1 MGCGV
6 VVLTIYA
13 FVASLVVL
21 VLGSLLVTMD
31 GCDEDSLAKSCKDLK
46 VETGGTLTE
55 VHNRILQ
62 LDILNQ
68 DNGKAGSTGVD
79 CPVCSVSLF
88 STLEIIA
95 LTLLGALF
103 LANLGRFTR
112 YIVKLVGK
120 HKLKKE
126 NAKLQQTAETRRQ
139 IRKEMELERGISSN
153 MVSVKSNEDDQEIK
167 GKDPSWEEAVLS

>member
-6 VVLTIYA
+6 VVLSIYA

-46 VETGGTLTE
+46 VEMGGTLTE
-55 VHNRILQ
+55 VHNRVLQ
-62 LDILNQ
+62 FDILNQ

-88 STLEIIA
+88 STLEIVA
-95 LTLLGALF
+95 LTLLGALC

-112 YIVKLVGK
+112 YMVKLVGK
-120 HKLKKE
+120 HRLRKE
-126 NAKLQQTAETRRQ
+126 NAKIQETAETRRK
-139 IRKEMELERGISSN
+139 IIEELELERGITSN
-153 MVSVKSNEDDQEIK
+153 VVSAKSNKDEQEIP
-167 GKDPSWEEAVLS
+167 GWEEAVLS

>member
-1 MGCGV
+1 M
-6 VVLTIYA
+6 
-13 FVASLVVL
+13 
-21 VLGSLLVTMD
+21 LGSLLLTMD

-88 STLEIIA
+88 STLEIVA
-95 LTLLGALF
+95 LTLLGALC

-126 NAKLQQTAETRRQ
+126 NAKIQETAETRRK
-139 IRKEMELERGISSN
+139 IIEELELERGITSN
-153 MVSVKSNEDDQEIK
+153 VVSAKSNKDDQEIP
-167 GKDPSWEEAVLS
+167 GWEEAVLS

>member
-1 MGCGV
+1 M
-6 VVLTIYA
+6 
-13 FVASLVVL
+13 
-21 VLGSLLVTMD
+21 LGSLLLTMD

-88 STLEIIA
+88 STLEIVA
-95 LTLLGALF
+95 LTL
-103 LANLGRFTR
+103 NK
-112 YIVKLVGK
+112 IQ
-120 HKLKKE
+120 E
-126 NAKLQQTAETRRQ
+126 TAETRRK
-139 IRKEMELERGISSN
+139 IIEELELERGITSN
-153 MVSVKSNEDDQEIK
+153 VVSAKSNKDDQEIP
-167 GKDPSWEEAVLS
+167 GWEEAVLS

>member
-6 VVLTIYA
+6 TVLAVYA

-55 VHNRILQ
+55 VHNQILQ

-79 CPVCSVSLF
+79 CPICSVSLF
-88 STLEIIA
+88 STLEIVA
-95 LTLLGALF
+95 LTLLGALG

-112 YIVKLVGK
+112 YIVKLMGK
-120 HKLKKE
+120 HKQKKE
-126 NAKLQQTAETRRQ
+126 NAKIQETAETRRK
-139 IRKEMELERGISSN
+139 IMEELLLERGITSKV
-153 MVSVKSNEDDQEIK
+153 VSVRANKDDQGIP
-167 GKDPSWEEAVLS
+167 DWDEAVLS

>member
-1 MGCGV
+1 M

-88 STLEIIA
+88 STLEIVA
-95 LTLLGALF
+95 LTLLGALG

-120 HKLKKE
+120 HKQKKE
-126 NAKLQQTAETRRQ
+126 NAKIQETAETRRK
-139 IRKEMELERGISSN
+139 IIEELELERGITSN
-153 MVSVKSNEDDQEIK
+153 VVSAKSNKDDQEIP
-167 GKDPSWEEAVLS
+167 GWEEAVLS

>member
-6 VVLTIYA
+6 TVLAIYA

-21 VLGSLLVTMD
+21 VLSSLLVTMD
-31 GCDEDSLAKSCKDLK
+31 GCDEDSLPKSCKDLK

-55 VHNRILQ
+55 VHNRILK

-88 STLEIIA
+88 STLEIVA
-95 LTLLGALF
+95 LTLL
-103 LANLGRFTR
+103 
-112 YIVKLVGK
+112 
-120 HKLKKE
+120 
-126 NAKLQQTAETRRQ
+126 
-139 IRKEMELERGISSN
+139 
-153 MVSVKSNEDDQEIK
+153 
-167 GKDPSWEEAVLS
+167 

>member
-1 MGCGV
+1 M
-6 VVLTIYA
+6 
-13 FVASLVVL
+13 
-21 VLGSLLVTMD
+21 LGSLLVTMD

-46 VETGGTLTE
+46 VETGRTLTE

-68 DNGKAGSTGVD
+68 DNGKAVSTGVD

-88 STLEIIA
+88 STLEIVA

-112 YIVKLVGK
+112 YMVKLVGK
-120 HKLKKE
+120 HRLRKE
-126 NAKLQQTAETRRQ
+126 NAKIQETAETRRK
-139 IRKEMELERGISSN
+139 IIEELELERGITSN
-153 MVSVKSNEDDQEIK
+153 VVSAKSNKDEQEIP
-167 GKDPSWEEAVLS
+167 GWEEAVLS